1 MRASLVIP
9 TLNESGSIG
18 EVVRTFRAAA
28 DAANRTE
35 FAGDPLE
42 WEVLVVD
49 GASTDGTAEAATRE
63 GARVLVERRRG
74 YGRAYKTGFA
84 AATGDIIATA
94 DGDGTYPVEE
104 IPRFVRQLMDE
115 HLDFLTGNRMAF
127 LDRRAMTTEHQI
139 GNRLLN
145 NFLRLAYHHY
155 LHDMP
160 SRTILDS
167 QSGFWVFRRS
177 VLDRVALTQDGMAF
191 SEELKIEAVLRGL
204 RVRRG
209 ADPLRRALGL
219 AETVELAGRAQQPAL
234 PVLQA
239 ARGRPGAEGRGA
251 DPLRAGRGDARTAR
265 VEVADYAVL
274 PGPLARLH
282 AEPVVA
288 APPALDRLRRVPG
301 RAVHANLLVEQSLDR
316 FGERHGTAVTLPRL

>member
-9 TLNESGSIG
+9 TLDESGSIG
-18 EVVRTFRAAA
+18 GVLRSFRSAA
-28 DAANRTE
+28 DAANRAL
-35 FAGDPLE
+35 FAADPLD

-49 GASTDGTAEAATRE
+49 GASTDGTAEIAAQE

-84 AATGDIIATA
+84 AARGEVLATS

-104 IPRFVRQLMDE
+104 IPRFVRMLLDDR
-115 HLDFLTGNRMAF
+115 LDFVTGNRMAF
-127 LDRRAMTTEHQI
+127 LDRRSMTTEHQI

-145 NFLRLAYHHY
+145 TFLRVAYHHY

-160 SRTILDS
+160 ARTILDS

-204 RVRRG
+204 RVLEVPIHYGERWGSPKLSTWRDGLSNLVFLASKRLAVARELKVG
-209 ADPLRRALGL
+209 APIPFGRDPEAN
-219 AETVELAGRAQQPAL
+219 
-234 PVLQA
+234 
-239 ARGRPGAEGRGA
+239 
-251 DPLRAGRGDARTAR
+251 
-265 VEVADYAVL
+265 
-274 PGPLARLH
+274 
-282 AEPVVA
+282 
-288 APPALDRLRRVPG
+288 APPA
-301 RAVHANLLVEQSLDR
+301 
-316 FGERHGTAVTLPRL
+316 

>member
-9 TLNESGSIG
+9 TLNESGSIASVLRSFG
-18 EVVRTFRAAA
+18 AAA
-28 DAANRTE
+28 VAANLVE
-35 FAGDPLE
+35 FASDPLQ
-42 WEVLVVD
+42 WEILVVD
-49 GASTDGTAEAATRE
+49 GASADGTAEIATRE

-84 AATGDIIATA
+84 AATGDVIATS

-104 IPRFVRQLMDE
+104 IPRFVRELLDR

-145 NFLRLAYHHY
+145 TFLRVAYHHY

-177 VLDRVALTQDGMAF
+177 VLDRVALTQDGMSF

-204 RVRRG
+204 KV
-209 ADPLRRALGL
+209 
-219 AETVELAGRAQQPAL
+219 
-234 PVLQA
+234 
-239 ARGRPGAEGRGA
+239 
-251 DPLRAGRGDARTAR
+251 
-265 VEVADYAVL
+265 VEVPIRYGERWGSPKLSTWRDGWSNLVFLASKRLAV
-274 PGPLARLH
+274 ARELKMG
-282 AEPVVA
+282 APTPFGRELEA
-288 APPALDRLRRVPG
+288 GAPPA
-301 RAVHANLLVEQSLDR
+301 
-316 FGERHGTAVTLPRL
+316 